1 MRLPKLCRLGAA
13 IFLVA
18 STTAANAA
26 GPDTFPTGRSYYGT
40 LGGDPTA
47 SRVVDLGAVK
57 HVNVRYGETITFRN
71 EGKQFTWTFD
81 GLDRLAVDL
90 SKIAPAGFPIK
101 ALTIYIPVDPL
112 NRN

>member
-1 MRLPKLCRLGAA
+1 MRLPELCKLGAA
-13 IFLVA
+13 TFIVA
-18 STTAANAA
+18 LATAANAA

-57 HVNVRYGETITFRN
+57 HLNVEYGETITFRN

-81 GLDRLAVDL
+81 GLDRRAVEL

-101 ALTIYIPVDPL
+101 ALTIHVPGNPST
-112 NRN
+112 RN